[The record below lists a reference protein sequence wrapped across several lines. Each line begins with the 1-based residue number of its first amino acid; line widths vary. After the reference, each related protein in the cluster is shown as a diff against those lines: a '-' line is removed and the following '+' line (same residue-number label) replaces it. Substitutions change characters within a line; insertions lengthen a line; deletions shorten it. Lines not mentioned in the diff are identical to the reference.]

1 MTLIISIPLGAGR
14 TKIIHEPSGT
24 EITSEIAS
32 ATGQTFSSTDL
43 VAAGLGSC
51 MSSSIET
58 LAERHGV
65 PFESIIIT
73 VEKETTSEPKRISRL
88 ATVIEVSV
96 AYDKKIH
103 TLFSR
108 AAATCTVHASLHPD
122 IDAPVEVTFTA
133 QSRRTGLFSKD

>member
-1 MTLIISIPLGAGR
+1 MTLIISRPLGEGR
-14 TKIIHEPSGT
+14 TKIIHEPTGT
-24 EITSEIAS
+24 EITAEIAS

-51 MSSSIET
+51 MSSSIEV

-65 PFESIIIT
+65 PLETITIT
-73 VEKETTSEPKRISRL
+73 VQKEISVDPKRISRL
-88 ATVIEVSV
+88 ATAIEVSV
-96 AYDKKIH
+96 AYNKKVE

-122 IDAPVEVTFTA
+122 IDAPVEIIFT
-133 QSRRTGLFSKD
+133 G

>member
-1 MTLIISIPLGAGR
+1 MTRIISTPIGAGR
-14 TKIIHEPSGT
+14 TRITHEPTGT
-24 EITSEIAS
+24 QITSEIAS

-51 MSSSIET
+51 MASSLET

-65 PFESIIIT
+65 ALDLITIT
-73 VEKETTSEPKRISRL
+73 VEKETSSDPKRISRL
-88 ATVIEVSV
+88 ATLIEVAV
-96 AYDKKIH
+96 TYDKKIE

-122 IDAPVEVTFTA
+122 IDAPVELSFT
-133 QSRRTGLFSKD
+133 G

>member
-1 MTLIISIPLGAGR
+1 MTLIISRPLGEGR
-14 TKIIHEPSGT
+14 TKIIHEPTGS
-24 EITSEIAS
+24 EITAEIAS

-51 MSSSIET
+51 MSSSIEV

-65 PFESIIIT
+65 PLETITIT
-73 VEKETTSEPKRISRL
+73 VQKEISVDPKRISRL
-88 ATVIEVSV
+88 ATAIEVSV
-96 AYDKKIH
+96 AYNKKVE

-122 IDAPVEVTFTA
+122 IDAPVEIIFT
-133 QSRRTGLFSKD
+133 G